1 MTEDIELIGSG
12 VRIGT
17 ETYRVGEVLKARDK
31 YGNVQLEGKIEFKK
45 YSDGEGYY
53 DIFHLGFV
61 VTGNIEKTLIDFL
74 DEARLNGWK
83 IIKERREE

>member
-1 MTEDIELIGSG
+1 MTEDIELIKNG
-12 VRIGT
+12 VRSGT
-17 ETYRVGEVLKARDK
+17 ETYRVGEVLKALDK
-31 YGNVQLEGKIEFKK
+31 YRNVQLEGKIEFKK

-53 DIFHLGFV
+53 DKFHLGFI

-83 IIKERREE
+83 IVKEEGE